1 MRLFKNLFHKPLRV
15 PQIQPIRRELSSNE
29 KEKLRD
35 WLEHPATKLAMSVV
49 EGRRPS
55 VWPSDTNPDVRLH
68 QIQGWELYRNNLLAI
83 AAVTPQQEAM
93 EEEYQSPEL

>member
-1 MRLFKNLFHKPLRV
+1 
-15 PQIQPIRRELSSNE
+15 
-29 KEKLRD
+29 
-35 WLEHPATKLAMSVV
+35 MSVV